1 MRQMP
6 STAAFDLL
14 GAEIGERCRTAV
26 DNCADELREL
36 SHAIHADPETAF
48 DEHRAVGRCTDLLRA
63 NGFRVRH
70 EVGGLT
76 TAFCAEYG
84 SGPFVVVFCAE
95 YDALPE
101 MGHACGHNMI
111 AAVSVGAGLALR
123 DVADELNITVRVLG
137 TPAEE
142 SGGGKLVLLAD
153 GAFDDASVC
162 LMAHPAP
169 EENCAPRS
177 LAVMDLEVTYHGRA
191 SHAAYAPHA
200 GINAA
205 DALTVAQVAIGLARQ
220 HLKPRQMVHGIVTD
234 GGNLPNIVPE
244 RTRALF
250 LLRASD
256 LEDLQNLRDRII
268 GCLQA
273 GASATG
279 CTFTVAEPTPA
290 YAELTH
296 DPWLVH
302 AYRSAARA
310 LGRPL
315 LSEQAEAEIPT
326 GSTDMGNV
334 SRVVP
339 SIHPTLSIDSGAA
352 VNHQPEF
359 ASACVSESADRAVLD
374 GALGLCWTAA
384 AAAADVDQRA
394 RFDQA
399 RADRLRER
407 TRSTEE
413 GL

>member
-1 MRQMP
+1 MP
-6 STAAFDLL
+6 ATGAFDLL
-14 GAEIGERCRTAV
+14 DPEIGRRCRAAV
-26 DNCADELREL
+26 DKHADDLREL

-48 DEHRAVGRCTDLLRA
+48 DEHRAVARCADLLQA
-63 NGFRVRH
+63 NGFRVQR
-70 EVGGLT
+70 EIGGLA
-76 TAFCAEYG
+76 TAFSAEYG

-95 YDALPE
+95 YDALPGL
-101 MGHACGHNMI
+101 GHACGHNVI
-111 AAVSVGAGLALR
+111 AAVGVGAGLALR
-123 DVADELNITVRVLG
+123 EVADELGITVRVLG

-142 SGGGKLVLLAD
+142 SGGGKLVLLAA
-153 GAFDDASVC
+153 GVFDDASVC

-177 LAVMDLEVTYHGRA
+177 LAVMDIEVTYHGRA
-191 SHAAYAPHA
+191 SHAAFAPQA

-220 HLKPRQMVHGIVTD
+220 HLRPRQMVHGIVTD
-234 GGNLPNIVPE
+234 GGDLPNIVPE

-256 LEDLQNLRDRII
+256 LEDLLDLRNRIM

-273 GASATG
+273 GANATG
-279 CTFTVAEPTPA
+279 CTFTIAEPTPA
-290 YAELTH
+290 YAELAH
-296 DPWLVH
+296 DPWLVN
-302 AYRSAARA
+302 AYRRAARA

-315 LSEQAEAEIPT
+315 LSEQAEAEMPT

-339 SIHPTLSIDSGAA
+339 SIHPTLAIDSGTA

-359 ASACVSESADRAVLD
+359 VAACVSESADRAALD

-384 AAAADVDQRA
+384 AAAADPDQRA
-394 RFDQA
+394 RLDRA
-399 RADRLRER
+399 RTDRPRAHSPSREER
-407 TRSTEE
+407 P
-413 GL
+413 

>member
-1 MRQMP
+1 M
-6 STAAFDLL
+6 L
-14 GAEIGERCRTAV
+14 GAEIGERCRSAIENWAE
-26 DNCADELREL
+26 DLREL

-48 DEHRAVGRCTDLLRA
+48 DEHRAAARCADLLQA
-63 NGFRVRH
+63 SGFRVQRG
-70 EVGGLT
+70 VGGLA
-76 TAFCAEYG
+76 TAFSAEYG

-101 MGHACGHNMI
+101 MGHACGHNVI
-111 AAVSVGAGLALR
+111 AAVGVGAGLALR
-123 DVADELNITVRVLG
+123 DVADELGITVRVLG

-142 SGGGKLVLLAD
+142 SGGGKLVMLAA
-153 GAFDDASVC
+153 GVFDDASIC

-177 LAVMDLEVTYHGRA
+177 LAVMDIEVTYHGRA

-205 DALTVAQVAIGLARQ
+205 DAVTVAQVAIGLARQ
-220 HLKPRQMVHGIVTD
+220 HLKPRQMVHGIVTE
-234 GGNLPNIVPE
+234 GGKLPNIVPE

-256 LEDLQNLRDRII
+256 LEDLRDLQNRIM
-268 GCLQA
+268 GCIQA

-296 DPWLVH
+296 DSWLVY
-302 AYRSAARA
+302 AYRCAARA

-315 LSEQAEAEIPT
+315 LSEQAEAEMPT

-359 ASACVSESADRAVLD
+359 AAACVSDSADRAVLD

-394 RFDQA
+394 RLDQA
-399 RADRLRER
+399 RTDRLREHR
-407 TRSTEE
+407 RSTDK
-413 GL
+413 G

>member
-1 MRQMP
+1 MRQTP
-6 STAAFDLL
+6 TTAVFDLL
-14 GAEIGERCRTAV
+14 GAEIGERCRSAIENWAE
-26 DNCADELREL
+26 DLREL

-48 DEHRAVGRCTDLLRA
+48 DEHRAAARCADLLQA
-63 NGFRVRH
+63 NGFRVRRG
-70 EVGGLT
+70 VGGLA
-76 TAFCAEYG
+76 TAFSAEYG

-101 MGHACGHNMI
+101 MGHACGHNVI
-111 AAVSVGAGLALR
+111 AAVGVGAGLALR
-123 DVADELNITVRVLG
+123 DVADELGITVRVLG

-142 SGGGKLVLLAD
+142 SGGGKLVMLAA
-153 GAFDDASVC
+153 GVFDDASIC

-177 LAVMDLEVTYHGRA
+177 LAVMDIEVTYHGRA

-205 DALTVAQVAIGLARQ
+205 DAITVAQVAIGLARQ
-220 HLKPRQMVHGIVTD
+220 HLKPRQMVHGIVTE
-234 GGNLPNIVPE
+234 GGELPNIVPE

-256 LEDLQNLRDRII
+256 LEDLRDLQNRIM
-268 GCLQA
+268 GCIQA

-296 DPWLVH
+296 DSWLVY
-302 AYRSAARA
+302 AYRCAARA

-315 LSEQAEAEIPT
+315 LSEQAEAEMPT

-334 SRVVP
+334 SRMVP
-339 SIHPTLSIDSGAA
+339 SIHPTLGIDSGAA

-359 ASACVSESADRAVLD
+359 AAACVSDSADRAVLD

-394 RFDQA
+394 RLDQA
-399 RADRLRER
+399 RTERLREHR
-407 TRSTEE
+407 RSTDKV
-413 GL
+413 